1 MIEVP
6 SQITTKQKM
15 KLYSETA
22 MAQSLENNKQQPVK
36 NMTDIVSAMST
47 NIITDYKT
55 ISYNTYCDWKLILE
69 MNDKQGPY
77 FNMLTYEKRTRL
89 LRDISNW
96 EKFNWGR

>member
-47 NIITDYKT
+47 DIITDYKT